1 MGFSEKLH
9 QWYLEA
15 KSFDFFLCLSAIIF
29 AFLGNE
35 KTAFSKQQNCF
46 SVSIQSLFEAFLR
59 AFLAEAMSFLTW
71 KVIVYT
77 EEVST
82 HRRGLVLISLFIIH
96 ALWIYLT
103 NLCFTC
109 MLTKV
114 ETVITLLEFLALI
127 TISTSIIRCVIM
139 VLKNAGHI
147 FMTKHSSQ
155 FLHVRFVPKFS
166 NSEAYV
172 LSMRTFRCYYCRTTT
187 PILFQYDDMDPIKE
201 QEFLQSKSR
210 RRRERNKVTMP
221 EIAEIAPSN
230 FGTEFP
236 DVSPESGIPYCR
248 HRTNMKSSVTVLKS
262 KDLKNTPVPVKPN
275 VRDKIPL
282 AESPYPLIKSRKNLK
297 PAWDFLES
305 KTRSGVIYN
314 KVKVDKSTC
323 NKKRTKNTITSP
335 KASSK
340 S

>member
-71 KVIVYT
+71 KAIVYT

-82 HRRGLVLISLFIIH
+82 HRRGLVLIFLFIIH

-127 TISTSIIRCVIM
+127 TISSSIIRCVIM
-139 VLKNAGHI
+139 VLKKSWTHFYDKA
-147 FMTKHSSQ
+147 
-155 FLHVRFVPKFS
+155 
-166 NSEAYV
+166 
-172 LSMRTFRCYYCRTTT
+172 TTT
-187 PILFQYDDMDPIKE
+187 PILSQYDDMDPIKE

-210 RRRERNKVTMP
+210 RRRERNKVSMP
-221 EIAEIAPSN
+221 EISEIAPPN

-248 HRTNMKSSVTVLKS
+248 HRTNMKSPVTVLKS

-275 VRDKIPL
+275 VRNQIPL
-282 AESPYPLIKSRKNLK
+282 TESPYPLIKSRKNLK

-323 NKKRTKNTITSP
+323 NKKRTKNTITSSR
-335 KASSK
+335 ASSK